1 MGAELHLLQEDRR
14 KYLNN
19 LIICYWNIKGVRNKI
34 ADFQIIIQSLPLD
47 YVVLSETKLDKYG
60 PEEIEIK
67 IVVVLLNLLKRG
79 IICNRISD
87 FELSFLE

>member
-79 IICNRISD
+79 IICIRISD
-87 FELSFLE
+87 FELSFPE

>member
-1 MGAELHLLQEDRR
+1 MGAELHLLPEDRR

-60 PEEIEIK
+60 PKEIEIK

-87 FELSFLE
+87 FELSFPE

>member
-87 FELSFLE
+87 FELSFPE